1 MVVILNDPEKAKTLH
16 LETPSIQ
23 VDPLTK
29 GVSPFLFLSIFNPLQ
44 L

>member
-1 MVVILNDPEKAKTLH
+1 MVLLSNDPEIAKTLH

-29 GVSPFLFLSIFNPLQ
+29 ELFFLFLSIFNLLQ